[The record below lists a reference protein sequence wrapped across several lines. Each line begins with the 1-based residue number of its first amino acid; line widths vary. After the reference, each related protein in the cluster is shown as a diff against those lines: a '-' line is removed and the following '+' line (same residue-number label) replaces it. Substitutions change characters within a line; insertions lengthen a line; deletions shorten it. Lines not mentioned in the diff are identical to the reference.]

1 MRFLLHL
8 LATVAWA
15 LWFGAT
21 IATFV
26 FALHLFHTHPDIAG
40 EANSAMFV
48 VFGTYEL
55 ILAGVAIAAAG
66 MLLVS
71 YPSKPVVI
79 LIAWLVFTG
88 AIGMFSALGLTP
100 RMEIL
105 RTQNKQHTDEFKR
118 LHGRSMIAMT
128 AQSGMLLICG
138 AALIVTI
145 GNRDKAPAT
154 ISEDAVTPAEKV

>member
-1 MRFLLHL
+1 
-8 LATVAWA
+8 
-15 LWFGAT
+15 
-21 IATFV
+21 
-26 FALHLFHTHPDIAG
+26 
-40 EANSAMFV
+40 MFV